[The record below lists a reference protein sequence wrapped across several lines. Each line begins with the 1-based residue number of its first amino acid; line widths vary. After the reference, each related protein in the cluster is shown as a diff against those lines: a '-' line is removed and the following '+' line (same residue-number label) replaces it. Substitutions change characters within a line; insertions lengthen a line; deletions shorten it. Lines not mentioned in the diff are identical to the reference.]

1 MSSPE
6 RTTID
11 PTDDRGES
19 VEVAVIL
26 CRAGPQVIT

>member
-26 CRAGPQVIT
+26 CALVRR

>member
-1 MSSPE
+1 MTSPE

-19 VEVAVIL
+19 VEVAVIR
-26 CRAGPQVIT
+26 CAPVGR